1 MTATG
6 ESASGLSILREEED
20 EEVEIEE
27 EWTKGQM
34 HGRILQTS
42 SITVMYEEERSG
54 SRAEDGEKSSIGLVV

>member
-1 MTATG
+1 M
-6 ESASGLSILREEED
+6 SILREED
-20 EEVEIEE
+20 EEVVIEE

-42 SITVMYEEERSG
+42 SITVTYEEERSG